1 MLALLGV
8 VTIITLLVVI
18 LTKTMTP
25 LSALIAAP
33 VAAALVAGF
42 GAKTAGFM
50 LHGIQGVA
58 GVAGMFIFA
67 ILFFGIMTD
76 AGMLDPVIDGIL
88 RAVGSNPQRIVMGT
102 SLLALLVHLDGS
114 GAVTFLVTV
123 PVMLPL
129 YDRLGMDKRVLACA
143 ASMAAGVN
151 FLPWTGPMIRASA
164 SLHLPVASI
173 FNPLIPVQAAGLIFV
188 FAAAWWLGG
197 KETRR
202 LGLNEKA
209 RAHAAGSVENG
220 TARDVSQDSARHVNN
235 DARRREIDD
244 AARALR
250 RPRRFWINLILTA
263 SIIAGMTALKLEP
276 AAVFMVGVVLALQ
289 INYPNPKMQRER
301 VNAHAQAAL
310 MMAGIL
316 FAAGAFTGIMKD
328 SGMLDAM
335 AKSAIGLTPA
345 GAGRHLPFALA
356 LVSMPLSVLFD
367 PDSFYFGVLP
377 LLSQAAAKF
386 GVPPV
391 QMAQAAMAGLH
402 TTGFPVSPLTPA
414 PFLLVGLAGIE
425 FREHQRFSLPF
436 LLAASLWMTLA
447 CVAIGIFPI

>member
-1 MLALLGV
+1 MLALLGTA
-8 VTIITLLVVI
+8 TILLLLTAI
-18 LTKTMTP
+18 LMKWMTP
-25 LSALIAAP
+25 LSALIAFP
-33 VAAALVAGF
+33 VTAALIGGF

-76 AGMLDPVIDGIL
+76 AGMLDPIIDGIL
-88 RAVGSNPQRIVMGT
+88 RAVGTNPMRIVMGT

-114 GAVTFLVTV
+114 GAVTFLITV

-164 SLHLPVASI
+164 SLHLPVAAI
-173 FNPLIPVQAAGLIFV
+173 FNPLIPAQLVGLVFV
-188 FAAAWWLGG
+188 FSAAWWLGRR
-197 KETRR
+197 EARR
-202 LGLNEKA
+202 LGLTSGNACGEMVH
-209 RAHAAGSVENG
+209 RA
-220 TARDVSQDSARHVNN
+220 
-235 DARRREIDD
+235 IDET
-244 AARALR
+244 ARALR
-250 RPRRFWINLILTA
+250 RPGRFWINLLLTI
-263 SIIAGMTALKLEP
+263 SIIAGMTAFRLEP
-276 AAVFMVGVVLALQ
+276 AAVFMAGLVLALQ
-289 INYPNPKMQRER
+289 INYPDLEMQRAR
-301 VNAHAQAAL
+301 INAHAQAAL

-335 AKSAIGLTPA
+335 AKSAVSFAPP
-345 GAGRHLPFALA
+345 GAGKHLPFLMG

-377 LLSQAAAKF
+377 VLAQTAAQF
-386 GVPPV
+386 GVAPV
-391 QMAQAAMAGLH
+391 QMAQAAMVGLH

-414 PFLLVGLAGIE
+414 PFLLVGLAGVE
-425 FREHQRFSLPF
+425 FREHQKFTLPF
-436 LLAASLWMTLA
+436 LLAASVCMTLV
-447 CVAIGIFPI
+447 CVAIGLFPV